1 MKKSRDVVGLPVI
14 DLKEGK
20 GLGRVHSL
28 IVNPISRRV
37 EAIEVGERV
46 LLKTKTELLPF
57 AKLRSIGPDAITLTR
72 QEDLV
77 DAQQQPELAS
87 LLEKKLL
94 ATRVVT
100 ADGSL
105 VGTVDDFSFNPADG
119 NLAEL
124 FINTE
129 KTRVSLV
136 LPLTVVENFG
146 RDFIIVEEDYLAQ
159 SWEIE
164 AVSSERSG
172 RQIVH
177 SLEVKAIEYALGREA
192 GQDVSSE
199 DGVLIIRKGEKVTSE
214 VIDLARGKN
223 RLTQLLIAAGVGE
236 LLEGMDYTKEKLDAG
251 SKKLLDSWQSLKGLS
266 HEWLSR
272 RLDDERSSP
281 TGELRELWLQLQ
293 GKLAKGGREL
303 EDVARQKM
311 HGYVLGKTLSQPVYE
326 QDGILIGGRGDLVTE
341 QMRDSAEAA
350 GRLPQL
356 FLSAMA
362 GEVQA
367 ALEPIKKQ
375 LKDILNK

>member
-1 MKKSRDVVGLPVI
+1 MKKSREVVGLPVI

-20 GLGRVHSL
+20 GLGRVYSL
-28 IVNPISRRV
+28 IVNPSSRRV

-57 AKLRSIGPDAITLTR
+57 DKLRSIGPDAVTLMK
-72 QEDLV
+72 QEDLI

-94 ATRVVT
+94 ANKVVT
-100 ADGSL
+100 AAGSL

-129 KTRVSLV
+129 KPRVSLV
-136 LPLTVVENFG
+136 LPLTVVESFG
-146 RDFIIVEEDYLAQ
+146 RDFIIVEEDYLVK

-164 AVSSERSG
+164 AVSSDRSG
-172 RQIVH
+172 SQIVR
-177 SLEVKAIEYALGREA
+177 SLEVKAIEYALDREA
-192 GQDVSSE
+192 GQDVYGE
-199 DGVLIIRKGEKVTSE
+199 DGIPIIHKGEKVTSE
-214 VIDLARGKN
+214 NIDLARKKN

-272 RLDDERSSP
+272 RLDDDRSSP

-293 GKLAKGGREL
+293 SKLAKGGREL
-303 EDVARQKM
+303 EDVARLKM
-311 HGYVLGKTLSQPVYE
+311 HGYVVGKTLSQPVYE
-326 QDGILIGGRGDLVTE
+326 LDGTLIGGRGDHITE
-341 QMRDSAEAA
+341 QMRDRAEAA

-375 LKDILNK
+375 LKDILYK

>member
-1 MKKSRDVVGLPVI
+1 MKKSREVVGLPVI
-14 DLKEGK
+14 DLTEGK

-28 IVNPISRRV
+28 IVNPNSRRV
-37 EAIEVGERV
+37 EAIEVGERM

-57 AKLRSIGPDAITLTR
+57 AKVRSIGPDAITLMK

-77 DAQQQPELAS
+77 DVQQQPELAS

-94 ATRVVT
+94 AGKVVT

-124 FINTE
+124 FVNTE
-129 KTRVSLV
+129 KTRVTLV
-136 LPLTVVENFG
+136 LPLKVVENFG

-159 SWEIE
+159 SSEIE
-164 AVSSERSG
+164 AIGSDRSG

-177 SLEVKAIEYALGREA
+177 SLEVKAIEFALDREA
-192 GQDVSSE
+192 GQDVISE
-199 DGVLIIRKGEKVTSE
+199 DGTAIIRKGEKVTNE
-214 VIDLARGKN
+214 NIDLARRKN

-272 RLDDERSSP
+272 RLDDDRLSP
-281 TGELRELWLQLQ
+281 TGELRELWQQLQ
-293 GKLAKGGREL
+293 SNLAKGSREL
-303 EDVARQKM
+303 EDAVRQKM
-311 HGYVLGKTLSQPVYE
+311 HRYVVGQTLSQPVY
-326 QDGILIGGRGDLVTE
+326 QPDGTLIGGRGDQVTE
-341 QMRDSAEAA
+341 QMRGTAEAA

-362 GEVQA
+362 GEVQV